1 MAKWNLDK
9 LETPKPQAQLL
20 IWFAHGVAFGLG
32 AALGFAVVV
41 VLL

>member
-9 LETPKPQAQLL
+9 LETPKLQAHSL
-20 IWFAHGVAFGLG
+20 IWFSHGLAFGLG

-41 VLL
+41 TLL